1 MNRYLDQ
8 RLKLRHFRIIE
19 AVSQH
24 SSLLRASAALSLAQ
38 PALTR
43 SIHEIEEILGFRLYE
58 RHAKGVR
65 ETQFGEAE
73 LLCLTRGSIL
83 RPIHTAEFV
92 VAAAWIAGSSPAMT
106 LNAWRRLDLIPRLRR
121 RSCSG

>member
-1 MNRYLDQ
+1 MNRHLDQ

-43 SIHEIEEILGFRLYE
+43 SIHEIEEILGHRLCE
-58 RHAKGVR
+58 RHAKGGR
-65 ETQFGEAE
+65 ETAFGEALAQASKNILLE
-73 LLCLTRGSIL
+73 LKQLDETLDRLTRDTS
-83 RPIHTAEFV
+83 V
-92 VAAAWIAGSSPAMT
+92 VV
-106 LNAWRRLDLIPRLRR
+106 
-121 RSCSG
+121 

>member
-1 MNRYLDQ
+1 MNRSLNQ

-19 AVSQH
+19 AVSQP

-43 SIHEIEEILGFRLYE
+43 SIHEIEEILGLRLYE

-65 ETQFGEAE
+65 ETQFGEALAVSAKNILAE
-73 LLCLTRGSIL
+73 LNLLDDKLDQLTRDSSLVVNVGVL
-83 RPIHTAEFV
+83 P
-92 VAAAWIAGSSPAMT
+92 VAAV
-106 LNAWRRLDLIPRLRR
+106 
-121 RSCSG
+121 

>member
-43 SIHEIEEILGFRLYE
+43 SIHEIEEVLGLRLYE

-65 ETQFGEAE
+65 ETQFGEALAASAKTILAE
-73 LLCLTRGSIL
+73 LKSLD
-83 RPIHTAEFV
+83 E
-92 VAAAWIAGSSPAMT
+92 
-106 LNAWRRLDLIPRLRR
+106 RLDLLTRDAN
-121 RSCSG
+121 